1 MSRLKDK
8 IIFVPGGKGLLGRAV
23 AARIQSEGG
32 VCIAGEK
39 DLATDI
45 AKNEVNCDVTQAD
58 SVTAAISAI
67 TKSYGRIDGLVNM
80 AYPRTPDWG
89 KRFEDI
95 QLESWKTNVDMQM
108 NSVFFLCQQVLQ
120 AMKHART
127 GSVVN
132 VASIYG
138 VVGPDFSV
146 YDGTQLTMP
155 AAYAAIKGGVINLT
169 KYLAAYF
176 GPDNIRVN
184 CVSPGGI
191 FDSQPQAFVNNYE
204 KKVPMRRMGT
214 PEDIAAPICFLL
226 SDEAAYVNGHNLV
239 VDGGWTII

>member
-1 MSRLKDK
+1 
-8 IIFVPGGKGLLGRAV
+8 LLGRAV
-23 AARIQSEGG
+23 AARIESEGG
-32 VCIAGEK
+32 ICIAGEK
-39 DLATDI
+39 DLQTNI
-45 AKNEVNCDVTQAD
+45 EKGEVSCDVTQAA
-58 SVTAAISAI
+58 SVTAAIQWI
-67 TKSYGRIDGLVNM
+67 VDKYGRIDGLVNM

-89 KRFEDI
+89 KKFEDI
-95 QLESWKTNVDMQM
+95 QLESWKSNVDMQM

-120 AMKHART
+120 AMKPAGS

-132 VASIYG
+132 IASIYG

-155 AAYAAIKGGVINLT
+155 AAYAAIKGGIINLT

-176 GPDNIRVN
+176 GPSNIRVN

-191 FDSQPQAFVNNYE
+191 FDNQPQAFVTNYE

-226 SDEAAYVNGHNLV
+226 SDEAGYINGHNLI